1 MTADNPS
8 QKPAERTLLT
18 GADAR
23 AWLLAYA
30 DRVLRDAD
38 ELTDLDRRAG
48 DGDFGWNV
56 ATALGKARTALL
68 DLDRTAG
75 PPDVFATVSDAHLGA
90 GGTSGPL
97 FGLWFGRLAKGPRE
111 PWTGRELA
119 RAFRD
124 AVDAVSRLGGADV
137 GQKTMVDAMVPAV
150 EALEAEQPEPE
161 WRAAVARAARAAAE
175 GAESTRSMLA
185 RRGRASYVGEHARG
199 VVDPGA
205 LAVAW
210 FFESAANVERT
221 AA

>member
-1 MTADNPS
+1 MTTDDT
-8 QKPAERTLLT
+8 RLT

-30 DRVLRDAD
+30 DRVRRDVD

-48 DGDFGWNV
+48 DGDFGWNI
-56 ATALGKARTALL
+56 ATALDRARPTLTDIPDTAP
-68 DLDRTAG
+68 
-75 PPDVFATVSDAHLGA
+75 PPDAFRAASDAHLGA

-97 FGLWFGRLAKGPRE
+97 FGLWFGRLAQGPGE
-111 PWTGRELA
+111 PWSGPALA
-119 RAFRD
+119 HAFQS
-124 AVDAVSRLGGADV
+124 AVQAVCRLGNTDV

-150 EALEAEQPEPE
+150 KALEAEPLAPA
-161 WRAAVARAARAAAE
+161 WRGAVARAARAAAD
-175 GAESTRSMLA
+175 GAEATRDMLA

-210 FFESAANVERT
+210 FFQAAADTR
-221 AA
+221 AAA